1 MRMTVEYELKR
12 FNHDEINDKYSAVL
26 DLAVNTITSYGDL
39 VAIKLAKALL
49 AAEDD
54 MKQMSDEIEQ
64 LEEENAYLREEVY
77 RSEFEK
83 DLY

>member
-1 MRMTVEYELKR
+1 MAVEYELKR

-26 DLAVNTITSYGDL
+26 DLAVNTTAGYGDL

-77 RSEFEK
+77 SSEFEK